1 MSAAAFHQLRA
12 LTKERLP
19 LSHMKALVSLALQPE
34 WRELSANL
42 AKDCELLSER
52 MLEIAAE
59 LELMGLAYREPVAG
73 NARAWW
79 IKLTKTGHAKAR
91 RIADQLATK

>member
-1 MSAAAFHQLRA
+1 MNPAAFHRLNA

-19 LSHMKALVSLALQPE
+19 LSHMKAMVSLAMQPD
-34 WRELSANL
+34 WRELAANL
-42 AKDCELLSER
+42 AQDCEMPAAR

-59 LELMGLAYREPVAG
+59 LENMELAYREPVKG

-79 IKLTKTGHAKAR
+79 IKLTSKGHAKAL
-91 RIADQLATK
+91 RIANQIQA